1 MAINVAEEDL
11 ITFTE
16 LAKALPCRRAGRP
29 VHVST
34 IHRWRSR
41 GINGLKLEAVR
52 VGGAWHTSWPAFAR
66 FSAELTVLAE
76 KSDVVMPR
84 RSTTQTVHKVSQ
96 QLERDGW

>member
-41 GINGLKLEAVR
+41 GIKGLRLEAVR
-52 VGGAWHTSWPAFAR
+52 VGGAWHTSWAAFAR

-84 RSTTQTVHKVSQ
+84 RSAKQAVNKAGQ